1 MSCGVSIRTESG
13 CLWDM
18 LWLDTNVVQVLG
30 RQLLKFC
37 KDVNLNVWSGS
48 GFSPVRLEG
57 DLNSYSWVCMLKNHA
72 ETRMARD
79 SILEGCIIILKPL
92 TLNWKCSS
100 TAKPWTISFIVLCN
114 LLKLFSETWF
124 SKGLLRK
131 HIVLLNPRC
140 RSSEKQENEKS
151 S

>member
-1 MSCGVSIRTESG
+1 M
-13 CLWDM
+13 
-18 LWLDTNVVQVLG
+18 QVLG

-57 DLNSYSWVCMLKNHA
+57 DLNSYSRVCMLKIHA
-72 ETRMARD
+72 ETRRARD

-114 LLKLFSETWF
+114 LLKLFSEAWF

-131 HIVLLNPRC
+131 HTVLLNPEC
-140 RSSEKQENEKS
+140 RSSEK
-151 S
+151 